1 MSDVR
6 WPPNGAAI
14 SWVPS
19 RYMVSML
26 DVRALSKT
34 FRVDGKR
41 HGDPDPRQ
49 RAGLFHALR
58 PVSFTAPQGGIVGV
72 LGPNGAGKTT
82 LLRLL
87 STALRP
93 SSGTAM
99 LDGVD
104 LVADPRE
111 ARRRMG
117 FLSGSTGVY
126 GRLTGREMVQYF
138 GRLHRVAE
146 PVLARR
152 IDELFALLRI
162 GSAADRRC
170 DTLSTGMKQKVSIAR
185 TLVHDP
191 DVLIL
196 DEPTTGL
203 DILSAQVI
211 VELIA
216 RYREQGKTVLLATHH
231 IHEVEQLCDRLVVL
245 QGGEVCFTGTA
256 SQLRER
262 SEKGR
267 LDDALLATLLRHA
280 EVTRAA

>member
-1 MSDVR
+1 
-6 WPPNGAAI
+6 
-14 SWVPS
+14 
-19 RYMVSML
+19 ML

-34 FRVDGKR
+34 FRVDRGR
-41 HGDPDPRQ
+41 RTDSDPRQ

-58 PVSFTAPQGGIVGV
+58 PVSFASPRGSIVGV

-93 SSGTAM
+93 SSGTAL

-104 LVADPRE
+104 LVADPRG

-126 GRLTGREMVQYF
+126 GRLTAREMVAYF
-138 GRLHRVAE
+138 GRLHRVPEA
-146 PVLARR
+146 VLAKR
-152 IDELFALLRI
+152 IDHLFELLRL
-162 GSAADRRC
+162 GDGVDRRC

-191 DVLIL
+191 DVLVL

-203 DILSAQVI
+203 DILSARTI

-231 IHEVEQLCDRLVVL
+231 MHEVEELCDRLLVL
-245 QGGEVCFTGTA
+245 EGGELCFEGTVGELRAHTGHP
-256 SQLRER
+256 
-262 SEKGR
+262 R
-267 LDDALLATLLRHA
+267 LDRALLAVLDGEEA
-280 EVTRAA
+280 GRAA